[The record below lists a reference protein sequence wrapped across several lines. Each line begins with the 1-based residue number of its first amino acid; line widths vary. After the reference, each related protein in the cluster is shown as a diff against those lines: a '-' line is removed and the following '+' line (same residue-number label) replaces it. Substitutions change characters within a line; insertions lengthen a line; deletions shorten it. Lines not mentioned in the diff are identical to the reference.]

1 MPPREVPRAPEMM
14 WPVLCAV
21 RELGGSATITEMD
34 DWVIEHLEVPE
45 EVQAIP
51 HGSNGRQSE
60 VQYQLAWARSN
71 LKMIDLLDN
80 ARRAVWSI
88 TEAGKTIL
96 EAEMLEAHRAKRAEI
111 MKRAQ
116 ERRRRQPAT
125 PRGSAGSSEDEEGD
139 PGAPDEQSWQDTLI
153 GQLLA
158 LTPQAFERLCQR
170 LLRESGFANV
180 QVTGRPN
187 DGGIDGV
194 GVYSLSLVSFRT
206 FFQAKRYQGTVSSSA
221 VRDFRGAMAGRGEKG
236 LLITTGSFTREALAE
251 ASREGAPPIE
261 LIDGNRLAD
270 LLKEH
275 RLGVN
280 VALVEDVAIDEEFFE
295 DL

>member
-1 MPPREVPRAPEMM
+1 M
-14 WPVLCAV
+14 WPALCAV

-34 DWVIEHLEVPE
+34 DWVIDHLEVPE
-45 EVQAIP
+45 DVQAIP

-71 LKMIDLLDN
+71 LKMIGLLDN

-88 TEAGKTIL
+88 TEAGKTIS
-96 EAEMLEAHRAKRAEI
+96 EATMLDAHRAKRAEI

-116 ERRRRQPAT
+116 DRRRQQPRRFEESEHITDGEEAVQDELDT
-125 PRGSAGSSEDEEGD
+125 P
-139 PGAPDEQSWQDTLI
+139 SWQDTLI
-153 GQLLA
+153 GQLLE
-158 LTPQAFERLCQR
+158 LSPQAFERLCQR
-170 LLRESGFANV
+170 LLREAGFTNV

-206 FFQAKRYQGTVSSSA
+206 FFQAKRYKGTVSSGA

-236 LLITTGSFTREALAE
+236 LLITTGSFTREAVAE

-261 LIDGNRLAD
+261 LVDGNRLTE
-270 LLKEH
+270 LLKDH
-275 RLGVN
+275 RLGVS
-280 VALVEDVAIDEEFFE
+280 VAMVEDVAIDDEFFE